1 MQEVFITTKSK
12 PITYGEKMHDLLELN
27 RDTHTA

>member
-1 MQEVFITTKSK
+1 MQEGFITTKSK
-12 PITYGEKMHDLLELN
+12 PITYRKKMHDLLELN